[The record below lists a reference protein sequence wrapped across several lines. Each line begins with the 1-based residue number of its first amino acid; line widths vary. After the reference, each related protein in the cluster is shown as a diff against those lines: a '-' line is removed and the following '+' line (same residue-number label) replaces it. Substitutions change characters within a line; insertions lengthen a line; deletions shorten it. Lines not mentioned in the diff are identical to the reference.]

1 MDVKKLY
8 GTDPEFMDIFEHFAG
23 DEVIHQKGQEL
34 DDVTRYMAIL
44 ATLLGCQGQDA
55 FRFILPQ
62 ALQVGLTPVMVK
74 EVVYQS
80 CDYLGFAR
88 MLPFLNIV
96 NEELEKQNIALPLP
110 SQKTTTRDNRLE
122 KGANTQAI
130 ILVTI

>member
-8 GTDPEFMDIFEHFAG
+8 ETDPEFMDIFEHFAG

-62 ALQVGLTPVMVK
+62 ALQL
-74 EVVYQS
+74 S
-80 CDYLGFAR
+80 L
-88 MLPFLNIV
+88 IH
-96 NEELEKQNIALPLP
+96 I
-110 SQKTTTRDNRLE
+110 
-122 KGANTQAI
+122 
-130 ILVTI
+130 